1 MSLSRELITRLAAET
16 GFTPETLEKV
26 VRLGEFAADV
36 GRHPLLSRVL
46 VLKGGTALNLFFG
59 PPRRLSVDLDF
70 NYVGRADRDGMLA
83 ERPEVERAVVV
94 IAKGRSYRVQESKA
108 EHAGRKLH
116 CGYLSTAGTPDRIE
130 VDLNFLMR
138 VPLSAP
144 TRRPMW
150 QPQSIEQ
157 PHVSIAAVEELA
169 IGKLCA
175 LLARALPRDL
185 FDALQLPALLG
196 TDWHGSRFRRLFIAL
211 AGMLNHPLHSYGAAR
226 LDRVT
231 DSLVHEQLGPMLNRS
246 QRVTAA
252 ELREQAWQIIEPLLA
267 LTDDERE
274 YTDRL
279 QHGELLPELLFA
291 EDPDTAERL
300 RGHPVLRWKAANAR
314 GRRERA

>member
-1 MSLSRELITRLAAET
+1 MSFSRELITRLAAES
-16 GFTPETLEKV
+16 GFVPETLEKV

-36 GRHPLLSRVL
+36 GRHPLLSQVL

-70 NYVGRADRDGMLA
+70 NYVGHADRDEMLLA
-83 ERPEVERAVVV
+83 RPEVARAVAV

-108 EHAGRKLH
+108 EHAGGKLH
-116 CGYLSTAGTPDRIE
+116 LGYMSTAGTPDRIE

-144 TRRPMW
+144 LRKPMW
-150 QPQSIEQ
+150 QPESIER
-157 PHVSIAAVEELA
+157 PHVSIAALEELA

-185 FDALQLPALLG
+185 FDALHLPALLG
-196 TDWHGSRFRRLFIAL
+196 SEWSSPRFRRLFIAL
-211 AGMLNHPLHSYGAAR
+211 AGMLNHPLHSYGVDR

-231 DSLVHEQLGPMLNRS
+231 DAMVNEQLAPMLNRS
-246 QRVTAA
+246 QRVTAG
-252 ELREQAWQIIEPLLA
+252 ELRQQGWQIIEPLLS
-267 LTDDERE
+267 LSNEERE

-291 EDPDTAERL
+291 DDPDTAERL
-300 RGHPVLRWKAANAR
+300 RAHPVLRWKAANAR
-314 GRRERA
+314 RWRERS